1 LSTKIWA
8 AEAEATRPRPESM
21 RVVNCMV
28 VVVVVFGLVL
38 LVGGLIFVGDL
49 IVWKIGCCCEDE
61 MLCDDEKRL
70 ERR

>member
-1 LSTKIWA
+1 MLSTKIWA

-28 VVVVVFGLVL
+28 VDVVFGLVL
-38 LVGGLIFVGDL
+38 LVGGLMYVGEL
-49 IVWKIGCCCEDE
+49 NVWKAGCCCEDE